1 MDDTRLPMAS
11 DPSPSL
17 ANRPTLDIE
26 DNPLHTISTA
36 GVTNQDV
43 SARYVQDVSSLIG
56 YGRHNGASI
65 GELAAQFFAHWERF
79 DATNQAAT
87 VHAAQLTP
95 HGDGW
100 KQCAANH
107 YRRDFEEGV
116 RQQQLKNLLVMDP
129 FDGSDNIAR
138 NLDENR
144 LEYVQKAF
152 RQAKAAFWDPPRSLI
167 AAYPVRWIGIV
178 QNHAIK

>member
-1 MDDTRLPMAS
+1 VMDDTRLPMAS

-43 SARYVQDVSSLIG
+43 SVRYVQDVSSLIG

-107 YRRDFEEGV
+107 GPFRRIRQYSPEPGREPTRVRPKGV
-116 RQQQLKNLLVMDP
+116 PPGQSSVLGSPPEPDRGLPCAMDRYSP
-129 FDGSDNIAR
+129 ESCYLSNYIVAPSDGGS
-138 NLDENR
+138 
-144 LEYVQKAF
+144 F
-152 RQAKAAFWDPPRSLI
+152 
-167 AAYPVRWIGIV
+167 
-178 QNHAIK
+178 